1 MEAIILEI
9 QKRDITGKQV
19 KQLRDQ
25 GQVPAVV
32 YGGGSEP
39 RNAAVAYGVFEK
51 CYRDVGTSSLIDL
64 KIGDDAPVKV
74 LIQEV
79 QRDPIY
85 GRFVHIDFRQV
96 NMKEEIE
103 TDISLVFEGEAPA
116 VKAKGGFLVRNLDSV
131 TVRCLP
137 DALVSEIKVDLGSL
151 EEFGDMIKVKDLQV
165 PERVRIMTSGDD
177 TIAVV
182 NEPISEEELSKLD
195 EAPVEDVAAVESE
208 EEKKEGEAAADGDA
222 KAE

>member
-1 MEAIILEI
+1 MEAIILEV

-19 KQLRDQ
+19 KQLRNQ

-51 CYRDVGTSSLIDL
+51 FYRNVGMSSLIDL
-64 KIGDDAPVKV
+64 KVGDDASVKA
-74 LIQEV
+74 LIQHV

-103 TDISLVFEGEAPA
+103 TAINLVFEGEAPA
-116 VKAKGGFLVRNLDSV
+116 VKAKGGFLVRNLDAV

-151 EEFGDMIKVKDLQV
+151 EEFGEMIKVKDLQI
-165 PERVRIMTSGDD
+165 PEGIRIMTSGDD

-208 EEKKEGEAAADGDA
+208 EGKKEGETAADGDA

>member
-1 MEAIILEI
+1 MEAIILEV
-9 QKRDITGKQV
+9 QKRDITGKKV
-19 KQLRDQ
+19 KRLRAQ

-39 RNAAVAYGVFEK
+39 RNAVVAYGVFEK
-51 CYRDVGTSSLIDL
+51 FYRNVGMSSLIDL
-64 KIGDDAPVKV
+64 KVGDDAPVKV
-74 LIQEV
+74 LIQYV

-103 TDISLVFEGEAPA
+103 TNIDLVFEGEAPA

-131 TVRCLP
+131 AVRCLP
-137 DALVSEIKVDLGSL
+137 DALVSEIKIDLGSL
-151 EEFGDMIKVKDLQV
+151 EEFGDMIKVKDLQI
-165 PERVRIMTSGDD
+165 PEGIRIMTSEDA

-195 EAPVEDVAAVESE
+195 EAPVEDVTAVGSE
-208 EEKKEGEAAADGDA
+208 EGKKEDEAAADSDT